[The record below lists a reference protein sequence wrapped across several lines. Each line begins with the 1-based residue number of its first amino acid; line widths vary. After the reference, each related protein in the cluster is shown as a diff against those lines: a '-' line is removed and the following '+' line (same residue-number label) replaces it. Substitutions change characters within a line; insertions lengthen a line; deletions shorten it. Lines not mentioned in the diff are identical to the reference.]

1 MFILDI
7 PTTNSLVTLG
17 MTLVSKSIY
26 SLVLMSILFLWEYK
40 TQTSWGF
47 SAPRTENLA
56 GSLLV

>member
-26 SLVLMSILFLWEYK
+26 RLVLMGILFLWAYK
-40 TQTSWGF
+40 TETSWGF
-47 SAPRTENLA
+47 SAARTGSLA